1 MPESQES
8 LFDLGDGEPRFPSL
22 DALNADMKQ
31 RTDALGVLS
40 GGIIIPGYGPVDPL
54 LAIVGE
60 SPGPPDIRTGKP
72 FTGPAGDML
81 DRMLAAIDLSRNDCY
96 MTNAVKVISTGGEI
110 TAEILSFFAPYLRD
124 EMILVKPKVILA
136 MGNTPAH
143 TLLHTKKPISQLRG
157 QVFRY
162 ESAQLVPT
170 FNPAYLLRDPTKKRE
185 AWEDLKTVRSLL
197 D

>member
-1 MPESQES
+1 VPENQEL
-8 LFDLGDGEPRFPSL
+8 LFDLGDGEARFPTL
-22 DALNADMKQ
+22 EALNADMKQ
-31 RTDALGVLS
+31 RAEALGPLS
-40 GGIIIPGYGPVDPL
+40 GGIMIPGYGATNPP

-81 DRMLAAIDLSRNDCY
+81 DRMLAAIDLSRNECY
-96 MTNAVKVISTGGEI
+96 MTNAVKIISTGAEI
-110 TAEILSFFAPYLRD
+110 TAEVLSFFAPYLRD

-157 QVFRY
+157 QVFTY

-185 AWEDLKTVRSLL
+185 AWEDLKKVRSLL